1 MSGFECGVRVFR
13 VVFGVVLRCFEWFW
27 CGFVSVVSGFCGVV
41 SGFVVLL
48 WCFEWFSVCC

>member
-1 MSGFECGVRVFR
+1 VVLSVVSVFR
-13 VVFGVVLRCFEWFW
+13 VVFGVVLLCFEWFW
-27 CGFVSVVSGFCGVV
+27 CGFISVVSGFCGVV

>member
-27 CGFVSVVSGFCGVV
+27 CGFISVVSGFLQCR
-41 SGFVVLL
+41 
-48 WCFEWFSVCC
+48 EWFCCVVMVF